1 MLEGVG
7 TLQVLVAFLIAFV
20 LALATTPLVRAIAS
34 RLGAMAYPNERSVHS
49 RPIPYLGG
57 VAIYVASVASILL
70 TGPQDKATKQ
80 GIIYGGLIILIV
92 GIIDD
97 LYNLKPWQKIL
108 GQFASAICVILFG
121 VDISFMTDPFTGAI
135 RFIGSLAIP
144 LTLLWVMSFE
154 NLINV
159 SDGLDGLAAGISGI
173 TALVTVFV
181 SAKAGVPSVS
191 LAAAAIAGSVLG
203 FLPYN
208 FHPASVFMGDEGAM
222 YLGLAISVISVQG
235 LVKSTVAMAV
245 FAPILALLVPISD
258 AAFAIVRRRISGIP
272 VSRADHDHI
281 HHRLLELGLG
291 HKQAVIAIY
300 VVTGVFGILGMFS
313 TFLPV
318 SGSGPIA
325 GLAVLGLLIIAHRMG
340 ILTIPAKKQ
349 EPRPHTRR
357 SRSTD

>member
-1 MLEGVG
+1 M
-7 TLQVLVAFLIAFV
+7 IAFV
-20 LALATTPLVRAIAS
+20 IAFLLAVVLTPLVRALA
-34 RLGAMAYPNERSVHS
+34 RRFGAMAYPNQRSVHS

-57 VAIYVASVASILL
+57 VAIYAASVAAIML
-70 TGPQDKATKQ
+70 TGPQDKATQQ
-80 GIIYGGLIILIV
+80 GIIFGGLFILIV

-97 LYNLKPWQKIL
+97 LYTLKPWQKIL
-108 GQFASAICVILFG
+108 GQLGSAIVVVAFG
-121 VDISFMTDPFTGAI
+121 VDIAFVTDPFTGTI

-144 LTLLWVMSFE
+144 ITILWVVSFE
-154 NLINV
+154 NLINL

-191 LAAAAIAGSVLG
+191 LAAAAIAGGVLG

-208 FHPASVFMGDEGAM
+208 FHPASIFMGDAGAM
-222 YLGLAISVISVQG
+222 YLGLALSVLSVQG

-258 AAFAIVRRRISGIP
+258 AAFAIIRRRTLGQP

-281 HHRLLELGLG
+281 HHRLLELGLSQ
-291 HKQAVIAIY
+291 KKAVIAIY
-300 VVTGVFGILGMFS
+300 VVTGVFGLLGLFS

-318 SGSGPIA
+318 SGGGPIA
-325 GLAVLGLLIIAHRMG
+325 GLAVLGLFFVANKLG
-340 ILTIPAKKQ
+340 ILTIPTRNQ
-349 EPRPHTRR
+349 EASSRKSKSTRPA
-357 SRSTD
+357 